1 MASAVYTK
9 FRCIGERVKLFR
21 LFLVLVAISVNAHA
35 GYIELTNGDRAGG
48 EFVRIEGDSVIWKST
63 NFGELNIK
71 KNKIKNIVSSKP
83 FKISGNDIPC
93 MLENME
99 GENLVY
105 YCGLRSRMVRTPLL
119 SINVMTPYET
129 FVEGEYIHHGRI
141 NLWGAYSRG
150 NEVRDE
156 WNLQTELTLRRS
168 EFRHRL
174 AGEYAHASW
183 WYSKPPE
190 KWNLSYGLDWFFRE
204 RWFWSNNVALGVEEA
219 RGIDSYYTLGSGAGY
234 QFWESSKSALALR
247 SGLAY
252 YNEVYMDS
260 FASNPDS
267 EPDDNY
273 TAWRVETDFRYTL
286 PLGVSFFHNNELIQ
300 SVDDGSNFYLKTT
313 TGLSAM
319 ILSKVYSEL
328 KVDHNIDNQPQPGKQ
343 EKDTRMSVGVS
354 YKW

>member
-1 MASAVYTK
+1 MK
-9 FRCIGERVKLFR
+9 FFW
-21 LFLVLVAISVNAHA
+21 LFLALIVTSVQAHA
-35 GYIELTNGDRAGG
+35 GYLELINGDRAEG
-48 EFVRIEGDSVIWKST
+48 EFVRLEGDSVIWKST

-71 KNKIKNIVSSKP
+71 KNKVKNIVSAKP

-93 MLENME
+93 MLEDME

-119 SINVMTPYET
+119 SMKVMTPYET
-129 FVEGEYIHHGRI
+129 FVEGEYVHHGRI

-156 WNLQTELTLRRS
+156 WNVQAEFTLRRS
-168 EFRHRL
+168 EFRHTL
-174 AGEYAHASW
+174 GGEYARASW
-183 WYSKPPE
+183 WYSEPPE

-219 RGIDSYYTLGSGAGY
+219 RGIDNYYTLGSGAGY
-234 QFWESSKSALALR
+234 QFWENSKSALSLR

-260 FASNPDS
+260 FVIDPDY
-267 EPDDNY
+267 EIDDNY
-273 TAWRVETDFRYTL
+273 TAWRLATDFRYTL

-300 SVDDGSNFYLKTT
+300 SFDDSSNFYLKTT

-328 KVDHNIDNQPQPGKQ
+328 KVDYNVDNQPQPGKQ

>member
-1 MASAVYTK
+1 MK
-9 FRCIGERVKLFR
+9 FFW
-21 LFLVLVAISVNAHA
+21 LFLTLIVTSVQTQA
-35 GYIELTNGDRAGG
+35 GYLELTNGDRAEG
-48 EFVRIEGDSVIWKST
+48 EFVRLEGDSVIWKSA

-71 KNKIKNIVSSKP
+71 KNKIKNIVTSKP

-119 SINVMTPYET
+119 SVNVMTPYET

-150 NEVRDE
+150 NEVRNE
-156 WNLQTELTLRRS
+156 WNIQTELSLRRS

-174 AGEYAHASW
+174 GGEYARASW
-183 WYSKPPE
+183 WYSEPPE
-190 KWNLSYGLDWFFRE
+190 KWNVSYGLDWFFRE
-204 RWFWSNNVALGVEEA
+204 RWFWSNNIAVGVEES
-219 RGIDSYYTLGSGAGY
+219 RGIENYHTLGSGVGY
-234 QFWESSKSALALR
+234 QFWENSKSALSLS
-247 SGLAY
+247 SGVAY
-252 YNEVYMDS
+252 YNEVYTDS
-260 FASNPDS
+260 FVIDPNY
-267 EPDDNY
+267 EIDDNY
-273 TAWRVETDFRYTL
+273 TAWRVATDFRYTL

-300 SVDDGSNFYLKTT
+300 SFEDSSNFYLKST

-328 KVDHNIDNQPQPGKQ
+328 KVDYNVDNQPQPGKQ